1 MYYFRGVA
9 LQGAT
14 NRVAQATEMYCL
26 LWFQGPKIQNL
37 DDSRQV
43 TSEGW
48 EGDSATLSSSFWQP
62 QLLLGL

>member
-1 MYYFRGVA
+1 MYYFCGVA

-26 LWFQGPKIQNL
+26 SWFQGPKIQNL
-37 DDSRQV
+37 DNNRQV

-48 EGDSATLSSSFWQP
+48 EGESATLSSSFWQP